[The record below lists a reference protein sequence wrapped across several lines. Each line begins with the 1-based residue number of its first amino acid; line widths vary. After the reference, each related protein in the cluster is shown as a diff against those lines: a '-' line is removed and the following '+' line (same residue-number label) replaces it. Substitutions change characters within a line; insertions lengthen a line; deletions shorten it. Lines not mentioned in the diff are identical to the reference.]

1 MKLSKKQVIFI
12 IIALIVIALVIRILY
27 APISKYVSVPCPNCN
42 MDLSITTDCNTN
54 LNEWKNNK
62 EFTDRANGLGIS
74 VDNIQK
80 TVKVILSTNG
90 SASVQ
95 CRYYGEPRS
104 ILGK

>member
-1 MKLSKKQVIFI
+1 MFI
-12 IIALIVIALVIRILY
+12 IRVLY
-27 APISKYVSVPCPNCN
+27 APISKYVSVPCSNCSI
-42 MDLSITTDCNTN
+42 DLNVTTDCNTN

-62 EFTDRANGLGIS
+62 EFVDRANGLGIS

-80 TVKVILSTNG
+80 TMKDISSTNDG
-90 SASVQ
+90 ASVQ